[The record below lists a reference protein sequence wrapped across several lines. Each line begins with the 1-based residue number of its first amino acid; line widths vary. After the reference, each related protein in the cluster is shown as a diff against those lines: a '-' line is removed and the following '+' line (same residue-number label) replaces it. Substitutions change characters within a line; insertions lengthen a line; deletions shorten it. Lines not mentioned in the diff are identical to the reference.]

1 MKFEFLS
8 ELNADRYIEYLK
20 KAFYDEPDMMTGD
33 CIDEIGI
40 KERVGDPFYKNTK
53 SLLAFDGENVIGRI
67 EYHFYGCLQDGY
79 KMAYVDWV
87 YVLKVYRCNGVA
99 RELFREFEK
108 DCREN
113 GINQYYLIRATNEY
127 SDKFYKSFD
136 CVALNDAPILRKTI
150 IALPK
155 KDKGE

>member
-1 MKFEFLS
+1 MKIELLS

-20 KAFYDEPDMMTGD
+20 KAFYDEPDMMTAD

-40 KERVGDPFYKNTK
+40 KERVSDPFYKNTK

-87 YVLKVYRCNGVA
+87 YVLKNYRRHGVA
-99 RELFREFEK
+99 RKLFCGFEK

-127 SDKFYKSFD
+127 ADKFYESFD
-136 CVALNDAPILRKTI
+136 GVTLNDAPILRKTI

-155 KDKGE
+155 